1 MPVKHMARSC
11 ARAINL
17 TPVVPADTLISLSVL
32 GDPGSCTADDV
43 VRGRSG
49 VERRHHDFPE
59 VSILEPQP
67 GRISIDRAATQGAD
81 APGAC
86 GTALAMIVHVGT
98 LPTRHG
104 P

>member
-1 MPVKHMARSC
+1 
-11 ARAINL
+11 L
-17 TPVVPADTLISLSVL
+17 TPVVPADTLVSLSVL
-32 GDPGSCTADDV
+32 GHPGSCTADDV

-67 GRISIDRAATQGAD
+67 GRIRIDRAATAGAD
-81 APGAC
+81 VLGTC
-86 GTALAMIVHVGT
+86 GTALAMIVLVGT
-98 LPTRHG
+98 LPPRHG

>member
-1 MPVKHMARSC
+1 M
-11 ARAINL
+11 
-17 TPVVPADTLISLSVL
+17 VPADTLASLSVL
-32 GDPGSCTADDV
+32 GNPGSCTADDV

-67 GRISIDRAATQGAD
+67 GRILFDRAATARTD
-81 APGAC
+81 TPGAC
-86 GTALAMIVHVGT
+86 GTALAMIVRVGT
-98 LPTRHG
+98 LPPSHG